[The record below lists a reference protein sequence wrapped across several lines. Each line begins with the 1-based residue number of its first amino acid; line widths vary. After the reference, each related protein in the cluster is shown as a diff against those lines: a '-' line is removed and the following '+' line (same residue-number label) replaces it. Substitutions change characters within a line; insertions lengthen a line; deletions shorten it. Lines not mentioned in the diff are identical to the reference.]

1 MAATTRQTNL
11 LIQQDWTKVYQS
23 FQNADFQS
31 YDFET
36 LRKSMIDYLRTYY
49 PEDFN
54 DFIESS
60 EYVALI
66 DLIAFLGQSLAF
78 RTDLNARENF
88 LDTAERRDSVLK
100 LARLVSYVP
109 KRTTA
114 ASGVLRID
122 SVSTTEALVDSND
135 MSLTNTQIFWNDAS
149 NENWLEQMSIIF
161 NASFID
167 TEIVG
172 KPGNSQK
179 VGLLT
184 VDEYSVNIINTVVPT
199 YTYSSTVEGL
209 QMGFEVVSPTTLG
222 KTYIYEKDPQPLGV
236 FNILYQNDNLGNG
249 STNTG
254 WFLYF
259 KQGALTTLDFTLD
272 QQLPNRTVSVN
283 VDNINNN
290 DVWLYQLDNNGNYQ
304 KLWTKVEN
312 VSGTN
317 VIYNQNNAVVRTL
330 YQVNS
335 RTNDQI
341 DLVFGDGAFS
351 EIPSGRFRL
360 YYRVSNGL
368 QYRIAPSE
376 MKNIVVPIT
385 YVSRTNRTE
394 TLTIRASL
402 YSAVDNASTREAIAD
417 IKQKAPQQYYTQD
430 RMITGEDYNVLPFTK
445 FNSVLKIKSTNRSS
459 SGISRYLDVIDVTG
473 KYSSTNIFADDGLL
487 YSKETVDSLAFIP
500 QASGDVVGQLND
512 VVNNQLLG
520 TTGQYVPFTQFVY
533 QKFRRFT
540 TRDTDVNGS
549 LFDCAWQKMTLST
562 NQSTGFFTLSSTY
575 LFSINSLTGMQDTG
589 VLATPAL
596 KVGTASSNA
605 LRFVVPGAIIKFRAS
620 VSNSIDP
627 HYFNSLGQ
635 IMPGYPSNTGDSI
648 YLYATVTNI
657 SGDGTG
663 TDTNTGILTS
673 ASVGP
678 ITLSTFVPSGAYIDQ
693 IIPKIHNVIP
703 TTLLTSAVT
712 LVNGKKN
719 FGLRYDE
726 VNQTWN
732 LIQPQN
738 LKISQDTSPIINAAG
753 VNAQY
758 SESYAGNTTSASL
771 DSSWVMAFVSGTYG
785 YNIYYRQ
792 LNYIFESIRET
803 NFYYDASV
811 RVYDPKSATIIS
823 DYIKVLRSNSIPD
836 SNTAFYQD
844 KQWSVYKMIVD
855 PDGYQNTNKILL
867 KFADTNRDGI
877 PDNPDLFNEIVNP
890 ANNTGYS
897 KYLFFQQTYN
907 ANNYVQY
914 VPMAARV
921 INTQYASQGEIV
933 QAYAQFSNGQIF
945 YAYTENVFYTLSV
958 TYLRGVATR
967 SLSSSPNGSQYL
979 WLVGRSGLYFQY
991 RHAAPADRRID
1002 PSPNNI
1008 VDLYILTKQYY
1019 DAYQKWIKDTTK
1031 VVIQPQQ
1038 DNVESLQLAYGSL
1051 ENFKTIS
1058 DTLIYNPAN
1067 FKPIFGKKSDISL
1080 QATFKVVKNSQQV
1093 ISDNDVKTAVIAAI
1107 NTYFDINNWDFGESF
1122 YFSELSAYLHTK
1134 LSTKISSIIIVP
1146 TSTSLTFGSLY
1157 QINANPNEIIT
1168 SCATVDDVQ
1177 IIAAITQAQL

>member
-11 LIQQDWTKVYQS
+11 LVQQDWTKVYQS

-109 KRTTA
+109 KRTTS
-114 ASGVLRID
+114 ASGLLRID

-135 MSLTNTQIFWNDAS
+135 ISLTNNQIFWNDAS

-161 NASFID
+161 NATFID

-179 VGLLT
+179 VGLLS
-184 VDEYSVNIINTVVPT
+184 VDEYSINIINTIIPT
-199 YTYSSTVEGL
+199 YTYSSTVEGA
-209 QMGFEVVSPTTLG
+209 QMGFEVVSPTALG
-222 KTYIYEKDPQPLGV
+222 KSYIYEKDPQPLGV
-236 FNILYQNDNLGNG
+236 FNILYQTDNLGNG

-254 WFLYF
+254 WFMYF
-259 KQGALTTLDFTLD
+259 KQGTLATLDFTLD

-283 VDNINNN
+283 VDNINN
-290 DVWLYQLDNNGNYQ
+290 DDIWLYQLDNNGNYQ

-317 VIYNQNNAVVRTL
+317 VIYNQNNAVIRSL

-341 DLVFGDGAFS
+341 DLVFGDGAFA
-351 EIPSGRFRL
+351 EIPSGRYRL

-385 YVSRTNRTE
+385 YVSRNNRTE

-402 YSAVDNASTREAIAD
+402 YSTVDNASTREALTD

-487 YSKETVDSLAFIP
+487 YRKETVDTLTFIP
-500 QASGDVVGQLND
+500 QTSGDVVGQLSD
-512 VVNNQLLG
+512 VINNQLLG
-520 TTGQYVPFTQFVY
+520 TAGQFVAFSQFVY
-533 QKFRRFT
+533 EKFRRFT

-549 LFDCAWQKMTLST
+549 LFDCAWQQMTLST

-575 LFSINSLTGMQDTG
+575 LASINAITGTQDTG

-605 LRFVVPGAIIKFRAS
+605 LRFVVPGSIIKFRAS
-620 VSNSIDP
+620 VSNSTDP
-627 HYFNSLGQ
+627 KYFNSLGQ
-635 IMPGYPSNTGDSI
+635 IMSGTPMTTGDSI
-648 YLYATVTNI
+648 YLYATITNI

-663 TDTNTGILTS
+663 SDIGTGVLSID
-673 ASVGP
+673 SVGP
-678 ITLSTFVPSGAYIDQ
+678 ITLSTFVPTGAYIEQ
-693 IIPKIHNVIP
+693 VIPKIHNVIP
-703 TTLLTSAVT
+703 NTLLTSAVT

-738 LKISQDTSPIINAAG
+738 LKLSQDTSTIINTSG
-753 VNAQY
+753 INAEF
-758 SESYAGNTTSASL
+758 SEQYAGNTTSASL
-771 DSSWVMAFVSGTYG
+771 DSSWVMVFVSGTYG

-811 RVYDPKSATIIS
+811 RVYDPKSATTIS

-836 SNTAFYQD
+836 ANTAFYQD
-844 KQWSVYKMIVD
+844 KQWSIYKMIVD

-867 KFADTNRDGI
+867 RFADTNRDGI
-877 PDNPDLFNEIVNP
+877 PDNPDLFAEIVNP
-890 ANNTGYS
+890 STNTGYS

-914 VPMAARV
+914 VPMDAGL
-921 INTQYASQGEIV
+921 INTLYASQGEIV
-933 QAYAQFSNGQIF
+933 QAYTQYSNGQIF
-945 YAYTENVFYTLSV
+945 YAYSENVFYTLTV

-967 SLSSSPNGSQYL
+967 ALASSPNGAQYL
-979 WLVGRSGLYFQY
+979 WLIGRRDLYFQY

-1019 DAYQKWIKDTTK
+1019 DVYQSWIKDTSGT
-1031 VVIQPQQ
+1031 VIEPQQ
-1038 DNVESLQLAYGSL
+1038 DNVESLQLAYGEL

-1058 DTLIYNPAN
+1058 DTLIYNPGT
-1067 FKPIFGKKSDISL
+1067 FKPIFGKKADVSL